1 MQKKK
6 RNKLVTESS
15 TCIKFDLQRATDSE
29 IVVMKGTWNGLGKV
43 GAKSS
48 GSSNAQRDFRSLS
61 REDVC

>member
-1 MQKKK
+1 M
-6 RNKLVTESS
+6 TESS
-15 TCIKFDLQRATDSE
+15 TCVKFDLQRATDSE